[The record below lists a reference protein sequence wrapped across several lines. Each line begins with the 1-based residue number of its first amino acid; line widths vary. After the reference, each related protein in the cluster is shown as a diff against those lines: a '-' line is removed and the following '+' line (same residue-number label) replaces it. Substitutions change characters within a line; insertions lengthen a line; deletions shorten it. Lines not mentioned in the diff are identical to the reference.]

1 MKTLLRLLNYIG
13 CVALYIVVIKFLKW
27 LLKQDN
33 ISIYTELFVYFG
45 IGVLLYYP
53 FHYILKHTEK

>member
-1 MKTLLRLLNYIG
+1 MKTLLRLLNYIV

-33 ISIYTELFVYFG
+33 ISIYTELFIYFG
-45 IGVLLYYP
+45 IGILLYYP
-53 FHYILKHTEK
+53 FYYILKHTEK